1 MNAPKELAGILAPSS
16 FLNPRQSIIPSF
28 LFMRWLQG
36 PCGHNKSGYIRIT
49 TSSFVVDL
57 LGS

>member
-1 MNAPKELAGILAPSS
+1 MNAPKELAGILVPSS

-36 PCGHNKSGYIRIT
+36 LCGHNKSDCIQTT
-49 TSSFVVDL
+49 TSSFGITFL
-57 LGS
+57 KS